1 MRQTFAA
8 LDAARAEDT
17 RATSE
22 RLGGLEQAL
31 ASFDDLT
38 ARLDAAAAA
47 GDSVESLRQTFA
59 ALDAARAND
68 ALATG
73 ARLQGLE
80 QAISAV
86 DGLEEKMRT
95 VVAESDGALAERV
108 EDAQRRL
115 DELASLEGRLA
126 ELRDDVS
133 SRVQVDAF
141 AETESALRA
150 ELEALTHRLER
161 QEHELAARPSAPDQT
176 ARIDGIGVRL
186 DQHTRD
192 LQGRLTAFSDDV
204 TTRIDGLELRTEGLV
219 GRDELGATIAEQA
232 GSLGAELDAVR
243 AAAHALE
250 RNLADRIGSLAER
263 SSVDA
268 IDERV
273 AAAEESL
280 ASGFR
285 LIETMRDATAA
296 RLDEAVG
303 ALRGELDGR
312 DSRVDER
319 ITAQRLELSA
329 RHDEIVTQQGEIVA
343 QLAELRELSAARDA
357 WQSSVEARLDARVDE
372 RLTEV
377 SERLAAESARV
388 QSEIEQSAEALRA
401 EVAGS
406 SDSLRSELDASRQ
419 ALRLELEGSRDAV
432 GIEVGSLAMRLDE
445 LQGLHRADTA
455 AARLAVDALGARV
468 DEFHSLR
475 AQDAEAAQE
484 AAAEAGARLDQLGV
498 SLRRE
503 AAVARETADRVAAR
517 VEELEGVHAD
527 DAESTRIA
535 AAELVARLDDLAL
548 RTAGAAAETEKALRD
563 ELSGVAARMEEQDAG
578 GIEAREELRVE
589 LERVSS
595 SVGWRLERIEE
606 SLASDDSEALR
617 AALTEVERRLDDQLS
632 HQDEQVR
639 VTERALR
646 KGLASLGERLVDSE
660 TAYHE
665 AGTALRRSI
674 ERLGAAVVEADA
686 RMAEQ
691 IPVSEVEGYV
701 AFAPTAEGYRLVP
714 VPGRPPELGAVV
726 EVEGCEGPLVVTRY
740 GRSPLPLD
748 NRRCAYLDRS

>member
-1 MRQTFAA
+1 M
-8 LDAARAEDT
+8 
-17 RATSE
+17 
-22 RLGGLEQAL
+22 
-31 ASFDDLT
+31 
-38 ARLDAAAAA
+38 
-47 GDSVESLRQTFA
+47 
-59 ALDAARAND
+59 
-68 ALATG
+68 
-73 ARLQGLE
+73 
-80 QAISAV
+80 
-86 DGLEEKMRT
+86 
-95 VVAESDGALAERV
+95 
-108 EDAQRRL
+108 
-115 DELASLEGRLA
+115 
-126 ELRDDVS
+126 
-133 SRVQVDAF
+133 
-141 AETESALRA
+141 
-150 ELEALTHRLER
+150 
-161 QEHELAARPSAPDQT
+161 
-176 ARIDGIGVRL
+176 
-186 DQHTRD
+186 
-192 LQGRLTAFSDDV
+192 
-204 TTRIDGLELRTEGLV
+204 
-219 GRDELGATIAEQA
+219 
-232 GSLGAELDAVR
+232 R

-280 ASGFR
+280 TSGFR

-312 DSRVDER
+312 DSRIDER

-527 DAESTRIA
+527 DAESTESQRGRARRA
-535 AAELVARLDDLAL
+535 AAAIRGLGVVCVHAFELL
-548 RTAGAAAETEKALRD
+548 
-563 ELSGVAARMEEQDAG
+563 DAG
-578 GIEAREELRVE
+578 GDTMA
-589 LERVSS
+589 VSP
-595 SVGWRLERIEE
+595 GDC
-606 SLASDDSEALR
+606 SLAPQRDAKTRR
-617 AALTEVERRLDDQLS
+617 APASAAASCAASQSCTRRL
-632 HQDEQVR
+632 
-639 VTERALR
+639 
-646 KGLASLGERLVDSE
+646 
-660 TAYHE
+660 
-665 AGTALRRSI
+665 
-674 ERLGAAVVEADA
+674 
-686 RMAEQ
+686 
-691 IPVSEVEGYV
+691 
-701 AFAPTAEGYRLVP
+701 
-714 VPGRPPELGAVV
+714 
-726 EVEGCEGPLVVTRY
+726 
-740 GRSPLPLD
+740 
-748 NRRCAYLDRS
+748 